1 MNEIPFMKRQPTL
14 LFALIVLVCS
24 FAYGQTNQ
32 PAERFTA
39 NAVSLSPEYGTG
51 QRIVEITVDRWSAN
65 AEREQLVAALQQK
78 GSDELLKQL
87 QKTKPVGRI
96 RTPDSLG
103 YDLHYADQQRDADGA
118 RTIVIATDRPI
129 GFSEATNRP
138 RSIDYPFT
146 VIQMKLDRDGTGKGT
161 LSYATRITAK
171 NNVIELEDFA
181 SQPIML
187 NNIKSEPK
195 NATK

>member
-1 MNEIPFMKRQPTL
+1 MKSRPLSTTVALAL
-14 LFALIVLVCS
+14 LVFPL
-24 FAYGQTNQ
+24 AYAQTNQ

-51 QRIVEITVDRWSAN
+51 QQVVEITINRWSPAS
-65 AEREQLVAALQQK
+65 ERARLVTALREK

-87 QKTKPVGRI
+87 QKNKPVGRI

-103 YDLHYADQQRDADGA
+103 YDLRYAYQQTDADGG

-129 GFSEATNRP
+129 GFWEATNRP
-138 RSIDYPFT
+138 RSVDYPFT
-146 VIQMKLDRDGTGKGT
+146 VIQMKLNRDGTGTGT
-161 LSYATRITAK
+161 MSYATRIVAHE
-171 NNVIELEDFA
+171 NNVIELENFA

-187 NNIKSEPK
+187 NNIKAEPK

>member
-1 MNEIPFMKRQPTL
+1 MKRKLTL
-14 LFALIVLVCS
+14 LFMLAVLVCS
-24 FAYGQTNQ
+24 LAYAQTNQ
-32 PAERFTA
+32 PSERFTA

-51 QRIVEITVDRWSAN
+51 QQVVEIDVNRWSPN
-65 AEREQLVAALQQK
+65 ADRQQLVTALREK
-78 GSDELLKQL
+78 GPNELLKQL
-87 QKTKPVGRI
+87 QKIKPVGRI

-103 YDLHYADQQRDADGA
+103 YDLRYAYQQTDPDGG

-129 GFSEATNRP
+129 GFWEASNRP

-161 LSYATRITAK
+161 MSYATRIVAHE

-187 NNIKSEPK
+187 NNIKAETK

>member
-1 MNEIPFMKRQPTL
+1 MGYFRAPGNLGWDIHFARKVRQPDGGERVV
-14 LFALIVLVCS
+14 LF
-24 FAYGQTNQ
+24 
-32 PAERFTA
+32 
-39 NAVSLSPEYGTG
+39 
-51 QRIVEITVDRWSAN
+51 
-65 AEREQLVAALQQK
+65 
-78 GSDELLKQL
+78 
-87 QKTKPVGRI
+87 
-96 RTPDSLG
+96 
-103 YDLHYADQQRDADGA
+103 
-118 RTIVIATDRPI
+118 TDRRI
-129 GFSEATNRP
+129 GFWEASRQP

>member
-1 MNEIPFMKRQPTL
+1 MKSRL
-14 LFALIVLVCS
+14 LSTTVALALLV
-24 FAYGQTNQ
+24 FPLAYAQTNQ

-51 QRIVEITVDRWSAN
+51 QQVVEITISRWSPAS
-65 AEREQLVAALQQK
+65 ERARLVTALREK

-87 QKTKPVGRI
+87 QKNKPVGRI

-103 YDLHYADQQRDADGA
+103 YDLRYAYQQTDADGG

-129 GFSEATNRP
+129 GFWEATNRP
-138 RSIDYPFT
+138 RSVDYPFT
-146 VIQMKLDRDGTGKGT
+146 VIQMKLNRDGTGTGT
-161 LSYATRITAK
+161 MSYATRIVAHE
-171 NNVIELEDFA
+171 NNVIELENFA

-187 NNIKSEPK
+187 NNIHAEPK
-195 NATK
+195 KTKS